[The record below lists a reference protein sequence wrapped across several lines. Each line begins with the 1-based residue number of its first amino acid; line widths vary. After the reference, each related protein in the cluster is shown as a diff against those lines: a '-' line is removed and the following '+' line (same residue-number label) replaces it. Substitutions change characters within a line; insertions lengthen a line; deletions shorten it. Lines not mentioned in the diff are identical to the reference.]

1 MKLGIALDDE
11 LLARIDRYADEN
23 YMSRSGLISLACTQ
37 FLNMSEVTMAIKD
50 LALCVRKIADNNMV
64 DHDTLEQLE
73 DFERMSKMLLGSR

>member
-37 FLNMSEVTMAIKD
+37 FLNASEVTMAIKD
-50 LALCVRKIADNNMV
+50 LALSVRKIADNNMV

-73 DFERMSKMLLGSR
+73 DFERMSKLLVGSR

>member
-11 LLARIDRYADEN
+11 LLGRIDRYADEN

-37 FLNMSEVTMAIKD
+37 FLNASEVTMAIKD
-50 LALCVRKIADNNMV
+50 LALCVRKIADNNIV
-64 DHDTLEQLE
+64 DDVSLQKLE